1 MGAWYLTKHDL
12 CVNTCNGNND
22 HDFYPLTMEVQLKM
36 ATTNLEF
43 DKQMPGSS
51 RAETVPTLISSMV
64 VERNCVEPV
73 P

>member
-1 MGAWYLTKHDL
+1 MAIMIMTFTH
-12 CVNTCNGNND
+12 
-22 HDFYPLTMEVQLKM
+22 LTMEIQLKM

-43 DKQMPGSS
+43 DKQMPG

-64 VERNCVEPV
+64 VERTCVEPV